1 MIHSALIARST
12 MICILALATCAS
24 LLVQVTVAVS
34 QSRSSPP
41 KPPEISR
48 DVDAL
53 PANVRRMRSLILD
66 AARSGD
72 LQQLQKPIETNEV
85 PPSFGKTGRDAKT
98 SSQPSRPAMA
108 AALIQQFAQMSG
120 DSKGRETMGQIIN
133 ILAVGQA
140 RINAGQPNEMFVWP
154 YFAVLDPR
162 LLTPQQEVDALRT
175 MSAYSLQDWRE
186 KGRYPGWRIG
196 IGPDGTWQYFHGVQ

>member
-1 MIHSALIARST
+1 MTRSILICLMT
-12 MICILALATCAS
+12 MVAGPG
-24 LLVQVTVAVS
+24 LLVSAAVAFA
-34 QSRSSPP
+34 QPRPLPP

-48 DVDAL
+48 DVEAL
-53 PANVRRMRSLILD
+53 PANVRRMRALILD

-85 PPSFGKTGRDAKT
+85 PPSFGKTGREASQRAV
-98 SSQPSRPAMA
+98 SSSVPAMA
-108 AALIQQFAQMSG
+108 AELMKQFAQMSG
-120 DSKGRETMGQIIN
+120 DGKGRETMGQIIN

-140 RINAGQPNEMFVWP
+140 RINSGQANEMYVWP

-162 LLTPQQEVDALRT
+162 LLTPPQEVDVLRT
-175 MSAYSLQDWRE
+175 MSAYSLQEWRE

-196 IGPDGTWQYFHGVQ
+196 IGPDGTWHYFLGVQ

>member
-1 MIHSALIARST
+1 MIRYSLICFMALGACAS
-12 MICILALATCAS
+12 ILAIDTE
-24 LLVQVTVAVS
+24 AVS
-34 QSRSSPP
+34 QTRSSSP

-48 DVDAL
+48 DVEDL
-53 PANVRRMRSLILD
+53 PPTVRRMRALILD

-85 PPSFGKTGRDAKT
+85 PPSFGKPGRDT
-98 SSQPSRPAMA
+98 STAAGKPGRPAMA
-108 AALIQQFAQMSG
+108 AELIRQFAQMSG
-120 DSKGRETMGQIIN
+120 DGKGRETMGQIIN

-140 RINAGQPNEMFVWP
+140 RINAGQANEMYVWP

-162 LLTPQQEVDALRT
+162 ILTPQQEVDALRT

-196 IGPDGTWQYFHGVQ
+196 IGPDGTWHYFHGVQ